1 MLEIKFDNVAIDSNG
16 IKGLSNTYE
25 LYKDNFYLGA
35 VASNTFKL
43 EVAKHLMPSKPTEV
57 KIEDDNN
64 NYVLEVDKI
73 EETDNSYEI
82 ELTDK
87 MLRFNFLYDAK
98 PLIDENRVDGESTT
112 TIQDILNDICEK
124 ADIECNYTLTT
135 ANHIVDWWDNRISA
149 RDYISMIAEKEAT
162 FVRFENDELM
172 FIPVNSPSK
181 KTINEDEIDELKIG
195 EGRKITRVVYDNG
208 VGTFWEFGDESGNT
222 LYLDPNNVFI
232 LDEDDVEDI
241 YNKIKDFEFYSIT
254 VGNCPIDSSVLAG
267 DVIKF
272 KDRNDNEYPTIAQ
285 YNLSYFGK
293 WLGGYSLDIKST
305 TQEETSVLGVFDSVK
320 SIRTEIDRTNNELKI
335 IAEEVGENSS
345 KISTMEQTVDGF
357 TQTVQKVETLET
369 QVSDLENDIDN
380 IELQRPFYRYSA
392 NSDGSNM
399 TESPQANTKYLGTY
413 VGVEASSDPTDYT
426 WTLIKGADGE
436 KGADGTDGKD
446 GKDGKGITAT
456 VIRYQLHTNGT
467 TAPTGSWL
475 STIPTPEQ
483 GKYLWT
489 RTTVTYTDTSEV
501 DTYSVSYFATDGQKG
516 TDGTGIVSTEVRY
529 QIGTSGTV
537 APTGTWVVNPPAPQK
552 GKYLWTRTIITYSDD
567 TTSTSYST
575 SYYALDGEKG
585 QDGASGEDGK
595 TLFLAYAD
603 NIDDYEGFS
612 TDGADSNK
620 DYYGMF
626 VGHEQS
632 LDPLDYEWYPSNYK
646 IESDLDLLNYDLDYT
661 KERVDK
667 AEDDADEALKG
678 IKYQED
684 KTNTLEQSLESVK
697 TSMSYSG
704 GYNLIENCIK
714 QFGQKGWEGS
724 FFNLTNTEIKENSLT
739 KSALVF
745 TNDIE
750 VREIQTENRVHNFS
764 FKYKKLISPANV
776 KITINGI
783 EILLDKHNEWT
794 IVDVNIP
801 VVDNLVVIKYESD
814 TDHSAWLVD
823 ILLIPGDIRQIYT
836 PHPSELYTDE
846 YEMGG
851 GKFKLKSSDQNVF
864 FEASADGIRT
874 RNTVTNLV
882 TSEFTEDGM
891 YNKKS
896 TSDEGDIA
904 KVMIVNI
911 GNQTWF
917 KRR

>member
-1 MLEIKFDNVAIDSNG
+1 VLEIKFDNVAIDSNG

-112 TIQDILNDICEK
+112 TIQDILNDICDK

-232 LDEDDVEDI
+232 LDENDVEDI

-285 YNLSYFGK
+285 YNLSYFGG

-413 VGVEASSDPTDYT
+413 VGISAPTINTEYT

-446 GKDGKGITAT
+446 GK
-456 VIRYQLHTNGT
+456 
-467 TAPTGSWL
+467 
-475 STIPTPEQ
+475 
-483 GKYLWT
+483 
-489 RTTVTYTDTSEV
+489 
-501 DTYSVSYFATDGQKG
+501 
-516 TDGTGIVSTEVRY
+516 
-529 QIGTSGTV
+529 
-537 APTGTWVVNPPAPQK
+537 
-552 GKYLWTRTIITYSDD
+552 
-567 TTSTSYST
+567 
-575 SYYALDGEKG
+575 
-585 QDGASGEDGK
+585 DGK

-646 IESDLDLLNYDLDYT
+646 IENEL
-661 KERVDK
+661 
-667 AEDDADEALKG
+667 DEAKQN
-678 IKYQED
+678 IES
-684 KTNTLEQSLESVK
+684 TNET
-697 TSMSYSG
+697 T
-704 GYNLIENCIK
+704 
-714 QFGQKGWEGS
+714 
-724 FFNLTNTEIKENSLT
+724 TEIMDNIETINQALT
-739 KSALVF
+739 TMESTILTQTNQEFLMWFEQTGLTQAMDALGNIVDATNEELQTMSQYIRFISGNIELGKSDSQV
-745 TNDIE
+745 
-750 VREIQTENRVHNFS
+750 
-764 FKYKKLISPANV
+764 KLILRNDRISFMTGTNESAYISDN
-776 KITINGI
+776 KLYITDST
-783 EILLDKHNEWT
+783 ILTRLQVGNF
-794 IVDVNIP
+794 VDE
-801 VVDNLVVIKYESD
+801 VDDYGNL
-814 TDHSAWLVD
+814 
-823 ILLIPGDIRQIYT
+823 
-836 PHPSELYTDE
+836 
-846 YEMGG
+846 
-851 GKFKLKSSDQNVF
+851 N
-864 FEASADGIRT
+864 T
-874 RNTVTNLV
+874 RWI
-882 TSEFTEDGM
+882 D
-891 YNKKS
+891 
-896 TSDEGDIA
+896 
-904 KVMIVNI
+904 
-911 GNQTWF
+911 
-917 KRR
+917 